1 MSECLLAGPEYL
13 RMAQS
18 ILYGSSVVSIS
29 VVRVCAVQKLFLD
42 NIKQNSLAQRGK
54 IQGVLTRQSTTSKL
68 ASRVASSGVCPI

>member
-42 NIKQNSLAQRGK
+42 NIK
-54 IQGVLTRQSTTSKL
+54 
-68 ASRVASSGVCPI
+68 